1 MNTYIAYER
10 GEVSVPLNFLLN
22 QSGGLDVNDSIS
34 KYFSLNYRP
43 KENRL
48 ILYAGKYIGCF
59 KLNNLISVNIKPKFD
74 ISNLKRILSISDS
87 KIEILNFLYANYE
100 CSLVDEFSLSLI
112 VKVFNERLIKIYSEG
127 FLKDYILKDEPSV
140 SIRGRVNINRSMQK
154 HWSRGEINKVEISY
168 YNYTE
173 NNIFNKVVKKS
184 IELALQMVKNGLKIP
199 DSEIKNLLF
208 YYSLFESVDSD
219 FTYNEY
225 LNFKDKI
232 NKISQLR
239 DYYIPICQ
247 ICNLII
253 EKKGID
259 FNFEMKGS
267 EIANSFILNMESVF
281 ESYLL
286 SILNIGFQDNLIL
299 KDGNK
304 AGKKKLFDD
313 ADHNAQPDYILYDDN
328 VARIVLDA
336 KYKSKI
342 SEADRYQIISHSLS
356 YNCHIAVLILPLSS
370 KVDRVKKI
378 GTIGDEFKITL
389 YEYYFD
395 LTSKDLE
402 SEERYLVE
410 KINEI
415 NLCHSR
421 LES

>member
-10 GEVSVPLNFLLN
+10 GEISVPLNLLFN
-22 QSGGLDVNDSIS
+22 QAGRLDVNDSIS
-34 KYFSLNYRP
+34 KYFSLSYRA

-59 KLNNLISVNIKPKFD
+59 RLNDLIVVNVRPKFD
-74 ISNLKRILSISDS
+74 ISNLKRILLLSDN
-87 KIEILNFLYANYE
+87 KIEILNFLYTNYE
-100 CSLVDEFSLSLI
+100 RALVDDFSKSLI
-112 VKVFNERLIKIYSEG
+112 IKVFNERLIKIYSDG
-127 FLKDYILKDEPSV
+127 FIKEYILKEESSA

-173 NNIFNKVVKKS
+173 DNIFNKVIKKS
-184 IELALQMVKNGLKIP
+184 IELSLQLVKDGLNIHS
-199 DSEIKNLLF
+199 DEIKSLLF
-208 YYSLFESVDSD
+208 YYSLLESVDSD

-225 LNFKDKI
+225 LSFKDKI
-232 NKISQLR
+232 YKISSLR
-239 DYYIPICQ
+239 DYYIPLCQ

-259 FNFEMKGS
+259 FNFEMNGG

-286 SILNIGFQDNLIL
+286 NVLSSGFKGDLSL

-304 AGKKKLFDD
+304 AGKKKLFND
-313 ADHNAQPDYILYDDN
+313 AGHDAQPDYILYEN
-328 VARIVLDA
+328 SVAKIILDA

-342 SEADRYQIISHSLS
+342 SESDRYQIISHSLS
-356 YNCHIAVLILPLSS
+356 YNCHIAVLILPLRSNM
-370 KVDRVKKI
+370 DRVRRI
-378 GTIGDEFKITL
+378 GTIGEDFKIIL

-395 LTSKDLE
+395 LTSKNLE
-402 SEERYLVE
+402 HEELQM
-410 KINEI
+410 I
-415 NLCHSR
+415 
-421 LES
+421 ESIKQILRGDA